1 MGNNLWGNLDEL
13 IADVRVPEDILREQ
27 AEYLKKSFDGL
38 VGGKVLRVLILK
50 EWKAFYDKLGIG
62 SDFSFSFSIS
72 SDYVEKYGYE
82 ICRLTYGIKMY
93 PLAVSF
99 GTGIAEEM
107 KEVFMLEDDDTII
120 VDDEKML
127 LIVLQKILSS
137 REVHQVL
144 RGLLAIAKKEREAQE
159 CPF

>member
-1 MGNNLWGNLDEL
+1 MENNLWGNLEEL

-27 AEYLKKSFDGL
+27 VEYLKKSFDGL
-38 VGGKVLRVLILK
+38 VGGKVSRIPISK
-50 EWKAFYDKLGIG
+50 EWEAFYNELGIG
-62 SDFSFSFSIS
+62 SDFSFSFRIS
-72 SDYVEKYGYE
+72 SNYVEKYEYE
-82 ICRLTYGIKMY
+82 ICTLTYGIKMY

-107 KEVFMLEDDDTII
+107 EDVFILEDDDTII

-127 LIVLQKILSS
+127 LSVLQRILSS